1 MGTRAGK
8 NVMAEPPKVLDLSVN
23 DAIPVQRAAES
34 SNLVNLLQHSAVQ
47 PATTHEAVKSEPHSS
62 TPIAHAAP
70 EGFTAPAAK
79 VVMVESHP
87 DKPHVAT
94 VQHSQAAELAVP
106 DSLSS
111 EFKKDEVDL
120 LKNKLRETRSEL
132 GNTEDEVDVLRKKLS
147 DAQSKNAQLE
157 KMVTSEEKDER
168 GVKAKLI
175 ETENRLKA
183 QVEANE
189 KSLAE
194 FRAREAEDKKAMEA
208 EFAAKLQKF

>member
-1 MGTRAGK
+1 MSLTTRAGK
-8 NVMAEPPKVLDLSVN
+8 SVMAEPPKVPALSVN

-34 SNLVNLLQHSAVQ
+34 RNLVNLLQQGAVQ
-47 PATTHEAVKSEPHSS
+47 PATTHEAVKSEPQLS
-62 TPIAHAAP
+62 TPSGHAPSEA
-70 EGFTAPAAK
+70 FTAPAAK

-87 DKPHVAT
+87 DKPHVPA
-94 VQHSQAAELAVP
+94 VQHSQATELAVP

-111 EFKKDEVDL
+111 ELKKDEVDL

-157 KMVTSEEKDER
+157 KMVTSEEQDER
-168 GVKAKLI
+168 GIKAKLI

-189 KSLAE
+189 
-194 FRAREAEDKKAMEA
+194 
-208 EFAAKLQKF
+208 